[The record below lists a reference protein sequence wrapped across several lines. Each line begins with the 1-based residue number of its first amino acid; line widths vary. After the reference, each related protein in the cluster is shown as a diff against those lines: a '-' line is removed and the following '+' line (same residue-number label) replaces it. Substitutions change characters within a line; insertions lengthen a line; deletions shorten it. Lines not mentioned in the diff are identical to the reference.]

1 MTDKSKP
8 VLRFA
13 PSPTGYLHIGGA
25 RTALFNWLYA
35 RHTGGTF
42 LLRIEDTDRERSTP
56 EAVGAILSGLE
67 WLGLNWDGQTVYQ
80 FARAARHREVAE
92 TLLAQGKA
100 YRCYATP
107 QELDQMR
114 SEQKAQGKPVRY
126 DGRWRDR
133 DLSEAPAAAPYVIR
147 IRGAQTGET
156 TVHDVVLGD
165 VRFANDQLDDMIL
178 LRSDGTPT
186 YMLAVVVDDHD
197 MGVTHIIRGADHL
210 NNAARQLQIIHA
222 MDWPIPV
229 YGHLPLIHG
238 PDGAKLSKR
247 HGALAVDAYRDMGY
261 LPEAMRN
268 YLARLGW
275 SHGDEEI
282 FSTEQAIT
290 WFDLSNLGKS
300 AARFDFKKLD
310 SLNAQYIRQ
319 TDDAMLA
326 EHVINLLDGGTPPRI
341 LDQKAQSRLKAAMP
355 GLKERAKTLVELA
368 QAAEFLFSD
377 GPRELDAAAEKS
389 LTPEARIILAE
400 LVPIL
405 STAPW
410 TAHDIEES
418 VRTFAATKDL
428 KLGQAAQPIRAAVT
442 GRTTSPPIFDMLVV
456 LGREETLERVIACAR
471 R

>member
-1 MTDKSKP
+1 MAEKTTP

-56 EAVGAILSGLE
+56 EAVGAILAGLE
-67 WLGLNWDGQTVYQ
+67 WMGLSWDGQTVYQ
-80 FARAARHREVAE
+80 FARADRHREVAE
-92 TLLAQGKA
+92 TLLAQGRA
-100 YRCYATP
+100 YRCYATA
-107 QELDQMR
+107 QELDEMR
-114 SEQKAQGKPVRY
+114 AEQRAQGKPIRY

-133 DLSEAPAAAPYVIR
+133 DPAEAPSGAPYVVR
-147 IRGAQTGET
+147 IRAAQTGET
-156 TVHDVVLGD
+156 VVQDIVMGE
-165 VRFANDQLDDMIL
+165 VRFPNEQLDDMIL

-210 NNAARQLQIIHA
+210 NNAARQLQIIEA
-222 MDWPIPV
+222 MGWPVPV

-275 SHGDEEI
+275 SHGDDEI
-282 FSTEQAIT
+282 FSTERAIE
-290 WFDLSNLGKS
+290 WFDLSNIGRS

-310 SLNAQYIRQ
+310 NLNAHYIRQ
-319 TDDAMLA
+319 SDEAALV
-326 EHVINLLDGGTPPRI
+326 EHVSALLAASSPPHV
-341 LDQKAQSRLKAAMP
+341 LDQKARERLKAAMP
-355 GLKERAKTLVELA
+355 GLKERAKTLVELG
-368 QAAEFLFSD
+368 QAGEFLFCD
-377 GPRELDAAAEKS
+377 GPRELDAAAEKL
-389 LTPEARIILAE
+389 LTPEAREILAS
-400 LVPIL
+400 VVAVF
-405 STAPW
+405 SSGSW
-410 TAHDIEES
+410 TAAEIEER
-418 VRTFAATKDL
+418 VRVFADDRKL
-428 KLGQAAQPIRAAVT
+428 KLGQVAQPIRAAVT
-442 GRTTSPPIFDMLVV
+442 GRTTSPPIFDMLAI
-456 LGREETLERVIACAR
+456 LGREETLAR
-471 R
+471 IGAYTA